1 MTGLGGADRDLRGV
15 VVAHFAHQ
23 DYVRVFAQCR
33 AQPGGKGRS
42 IRTDFALVDHTLVVP
57 VQKLDGV
64 L

>member
-1 MTGLGGADRDLRGV
+1 MTGLCRADRDLRGV
-15 VVAHFAHQ
+15 VVAHFTDQ
-23 DYVRVFAQCR
+23 DYVRVFAQRR
-33 AQPGGKGRS
+33 AQSRRKGWR